1 MTVTLTDEQYAALV
15 EAKKIALEVEKTVA
29 ESLSIQNVGGY
40 VIRNQAL
47 KLNAHLEVVLPTEE
61 AQADAAEATVNG
73 VILPNE

>member
-15 EAKKIALEVEKTVA
+15 EAKKQALEIEKTVA
-29 ESLSIQNVGGY
+29 DSLSIQNVGGY

-47 KLNAHLEVVLPTEE
+47 KLNANLEVVLPTEV
-61 AQADAAEATVNG
+61 AAAAPVEATAKE